1 MFENEIDLLK
11 DDVITSTCELVRIP
25 SVLSESSN
33 PSMPFGENCNKALEY
48 MLDLGN
54 RLGFRTKNVD
64 GYCGY
69 IEFGEGDELVGI
81 VGHLD
86 VVPDRKSVV

>member
-33 PSMPFGENCNKALEY
+33 PSMPFGENCNKAL
-48 MLDLGN
+48 
-54 RLGFRTKNVD
+54 
-64 GYCGY
+64 
-69 IEFGEGDELVGI
+69 
-81 VGHLD
+81 
-86 VVPDRKSVV
+86 